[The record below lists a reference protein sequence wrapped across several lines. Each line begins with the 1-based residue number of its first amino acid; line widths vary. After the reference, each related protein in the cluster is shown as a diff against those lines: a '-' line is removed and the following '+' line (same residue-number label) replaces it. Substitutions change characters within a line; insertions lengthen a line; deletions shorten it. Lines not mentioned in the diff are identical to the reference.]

1 MVSSLRDDDPSAAWD
16 GDSRLKP
23 RCSCYGQTAGG
34 GRVGTGD
41 QYSARTRPYFVG
53 HPNSI
58 LPDPGTAMWYIA
70 PTRGLDLAAPQTLFQ
85 TAVTSA
91 LIAVM
96 TGINFGVYPARRA
109 AMLDTVEDL
118 RNE

>member
-1 MVSSLRDDDPSAAWD
+1 
-16 GDSRLKP
+16 
-23 RCSCYGQTAGG
+23 
-34 GRVGTGD
+34 
-41 QYSARTRPYFVG
+41 
-53 HPNSI
+53 
-58 LPDPGTAMWYIA
+58 MWYIA

-109 AMLDTVEDL
+109 TMLDPVEAL